1 MTLPR
6 HRCIRQIVVLAASLL
21 GATTPMFAQSTVRLY
36 SGVAPGSENWSFPE
50 SIVAGPY
57 GPMVTNVSQ
66 PTLTVYR
73 PDPGASNGTAA
84 IVIPGGGFHFLA
96 ALEGEG
102 KFAEWLCARG
112 ITAFLLKYR
121 VQQMTPEHIGR
132 MFGESVQET
141 QNESAPVFPLALAD
155 ARSALTYVRAHADE
169 FGISP
174 TRVGVIGGSAGAML
188 TISLTLTSPEGKG
201 PDFVAPLYT
210 DVNDLMRPIVVP
222 KWAPPAFIA
231 VASDDQ
237 LGFAHH
243 SAELYLAW
251 LAAGR
256 PAELHAYAKGG
267 HGFHMRE
274 QGLPVD
280 TWRERFEEWL
290 RFGGWLKRPQ

>member
-1 MTLPR
+1 MTFPR
-6 HRCIRQIVVLAASLL
+6 HHWIRLIVIFVASLL
-21 GATTPMFAQSTVRLY
+21 ASSRPLFAQSTIRLY
-36 SGVAPGSENWSFPE
+36 SGVAPGSESWSLPE
-50 SIVAGPY
+50 SIVAGPF

-73 PDPGASNGTAA
+73 PDPGTSTGTAA

-96 ALEGEG
+96 ALEDEG
-102 KFAEWLCARG
+102 KFAEWLRARG

-121 VQQMTPEHIGR
+121 VQQLTPEHIGR
-132 MFGESVQET
+132 LFGESVEET
-141 QNESAPVFPLALAD
+141 QNESIPVFPLALAD
-155 ARSALTYVRAHADE
+155 ARNALTYVRAHADE

-188 TISLTLTSPEGKG
+188 TISLTLTSPEGQG

-210 DVNDLMRPIVVP
+210 DVNDLMRPLVVP

-237 LGFAHH
+237 LGFAHY

-256 PAELHAYAKGG
+256 PAELHAYAQGG
-267 HGFHMRE
+267 HGFHMRL

>member
-1 MTLPR
+1 MVIL
-6 HRCIRQIVVLAASLL
+6 VASLL
-21 GATTPMFAQSTVRLY
+21 GVSTPLFAQSTIRLY
-36 SGVAPGSENWSFPE
+36 SGTAPGSEDWSFPE
-50 SIVAGPY
+50 SIVAGPF

-73 PDPGASNGTAA
+73 PDPGSSVGTAM

-96 ALEGEG
+96 ALEEEG
-102 KFAEWLCARG
+102 KFAEWLRGKG
-112 ITAFLLKYR
+112 ITTFVLKYR
-121 VQQMTPEHIGR
+121 VLQTTPEHVPGR
-132 MFGESVQET
+132 MFRESVKENHGET
-141 QNESAPVFPLALAD
+141 ASVFPLALAD
-155 ARSALTYVRAHADE
+155 ARNALTYVRAHADE
-169 FGISP
+169 FGFSP
-174 TRVGVIGGSAGAML
+174 KRVGVLGGSAGAML
-188 TISLTLTSPEGKG
+188 TIALTLTSPEGQG

-210 DVNDLMRPIVVP
+210 DVNDLMRPLAVP

-251 LAAGR
+251 LAEGR
-256 PAELHAYAKGG
+256 PVELHAYETGG
-267 HGFHMRE
+267 HGFHMRQ

-290 RFGGWLKRPQ
+290 RFGGWLKRAQ